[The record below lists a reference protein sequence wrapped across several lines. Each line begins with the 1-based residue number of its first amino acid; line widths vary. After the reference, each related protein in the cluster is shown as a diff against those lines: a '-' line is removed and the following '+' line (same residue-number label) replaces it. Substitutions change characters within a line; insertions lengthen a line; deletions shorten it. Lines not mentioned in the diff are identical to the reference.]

1 MLYIDEKATPY
12 RPPRGFPY
20 KYEQKGIPLTRGQN
34 GGIEATCCH
43 LHIYGHKNKVF
54 VSRRRV
60 RA

>member
-20 KYEQKGIPLTRGQN
+20 KYEQKGIPLTHGQN
-34 GGIEATCCH
+34 GGQPVMSH
-43 LHIYGHKNKVF
+43 LKNA
-54 VSRRRV
+54 RV